1 MISFNQIPSNI
12 GVSGQ
17 YVEFD
22 GTGARTGQGA
32 KPVRIL
38 VIGQMASPY
47 VAVTNPY
54 GSTATPNIPVQ
65 VSSAAQA
72 EKLFGKWSIITEMLR
87 TVFKTNSF
95 DEVQVVAQKDGAGT
109 SATWTV
115 DYTASFAIPATIAGL
130 ETLYIGGVQFAVATI
145 AGDTSAIV
153 AAAIA
158 AKINAD
164 NSVPYTATDAA
175 GVITITSRHTGESP
189 NDLQIHHKYY
199 DTDVSAS
206 GASPVITQ
214 TVVGAGN
221 PSNLNA
227 LAIVAADYYTDI
239 IHQYTDDANLDRL
252 EAQLAERWLP
262 LPSATSTGPGQ
273 NDAHAYIAKRG
284 SEAQLVTFAADR
296 NSQHVSCQAVE
307 PARTLSGTNYPGL
320 LSPHYVVA
328 ASFGAK
334 VARECGVRPNIPLQ
348 NVQLPCIVAAP
359 RVCQWTWNERQRLI
373 VNQGFAT
380 YKYDSANN
388 VTLERA
394 TTMLTQTVDG
404 LPTDAE
410 RDTETQ
416 KTNSYFRWSLRQ
428 WIATNFPRSRLAG
441 DEAGLGNDGIV
452 TPALLKSSILSLA
465 LRWRDAGLLEN
476 FADFK
481 NGLVVERSVADC
493 NTMNVS
499 MKPDHVNQ
507 FRVFAAKIAYRVC

>member
-1 MISFNQIPSNI
+1 MIAFNQIPASI
-12 GVSGQ
+12 GVPGQ

-22 GTGARTGQGA
+22 GTGARSAQGA

-38 VIGQMASPY
+38 VIGQMASPF
-47 VAVTNPY
+47 VPITNVY
-54 GSTATPNIPVQ
+54 GSTAAANVPVQ
-65 VSSAAQA
+65 VSSPAQA
-72 EKLFGKWSIITEMLR
+72 EQLFGKWSILTEMLR

-95 DEVQVVAQKDGAGT
+95 DEVQVAAQYDGVGVAAV
-109 SATWTV
+109 WTI
-115 DYTASFAIPATIAGL
+115 DYAASFTVPATKAGL
-130 ETLYIGGVQFAVATI
+130 ETLYIGGVQYVAPVVIGNTATI
-145 AGDTSAIV
+145 I
-153 AAAIA
+153 AAAFA
-158 AKINAD
+158 SAINAD
-164 NSVPYTATDAA
+164 LKAPYTATSA
-175 GVITITSRHTGESP
+175 GGVVTVTSRHTGESP

-206 GASPVITQ
+206 GASPTITQ

-252 EAQLAERWLP
+252 EAQLEERWLP

-296 NSQHVSCQAVE
+296 NSAHVSCQAVE
-307 PARTLSGTNYPGL
+307 PSRLINGVTYPGL

-328 ASFGAK
+328 ASLGAK

-348 NVQLPCIVAAP
+348 NVQLPCVVAAP
-359 RVCQWTWNERQRLI
+359 RVCHWTWNERQRLI

-394 TTMLTQTVDG
+394 TTMYTQTIDG
-404 LPTDAE
+404 LATDAE

-416 KTNSYFRWSLRQ
+416 KLNSYFRWSLRQ
-428 WIATNFPRSRLAG
+428 WIASNFPRSRLAG
-441 DEAGLGNDGIV
+441 DEGGLGSDGVV
-452 TPALLKSSILSLA
+452 TPALMKSSILSLA
-465 LRWRDAGLLEN
+465 LTWRDAGLLEN

-499 MKPDHVNQ
+499 MRPDHVNQ